1 MTHPRLHADEPEIDA
16 TLVRRLLARQHP
28 SYAALPVERVQST
41 GTDNAIYRLGP
52 EFAARLPRRA
62 TAAGQL
68 AREAHWLPRL
78 APLLPLPI
86 PAPLALGER
95 GEGYPFAWGV
105 YRWVE
110 GEPAAAGRIANM
122 DAAADALADFV
133 AALQGVDARDA
144 PRPDAANAF
153 RGTPLAPRDRAT
165 RAAIGQMVGDIDTVA
180 ATAAW
185 ESALAAPVHDGPPAW
200 LHGDVSPFNLL
211 ARDGAIAAVIDFG
224 CMAAGDPA
232 CDLQVAW
239 NLLTPAARA
248 RFRQRLAVDDAAWA
262 RGRGWA
268 LSVALIQLPYYRD
281 TNPGLAANA
290 RETIAAVLADAPG
303 A

>member
-1 MTHPRLHADEPEIDA
+1 VTHPRLHADEPGIDA
-16 TLVRRLLARQHP
+16 ALVRRLLTRQHP
-28 SYAALPVERVQST
+28 SFAALPIERVEST
-41 GTDNAIYRLGP
+41 GTDNAIYRLGT

-68 AREAHWLPRL
+68 AQEAHWLPRL
-78 APLLPLPI
+78 APLLPLEI
-86 PAPLALGER
+86 PAPLALGEP

-105 YRWVE
+105 YRWIA
-110 GEPAAAGRIANM
+110 GEPATAGRIADM
-122 DAAADALADFV
+122 GAAADALAAFV
-133 AALQGVDARDA
+133 AALRGIDAREA

-153 RGTPLAPRDRAT
+153 RGMPLAPRDGAT
-165 RAAIGQMVGDIDTVA
+165 RAAIAQLTGDIDTAA

-185 ESALAAPVHDGPPAW
+185 ESALAVPAYDGPPAW
-200 LHGDVSPFNLL
+200 LHGDISPFNLL
-211 ARDGAIAAVIDFG
+211 VRDGAITAVIDFG
-224 CMAAGDPA
+224 CMASGDPT

-248 RFRQRLAVDDAAWA
+248 RFRQRLAVDDAAWE

-281 TNPGLAANA
+281 TNPGLATNS
-290 RETIAAVLADAPG
+290 RHTIAAVLGDRG
-303 A
+303 

>member
-16 TLVRRLLARQHP
+16 ALVGRLLARQHP
-28 SYAALPVERVQST
+28 SFAALPIERAEST
-41 GTDNAIYRLGP
+41 GTDNAIYRLGG

-68 AREAHWLPRL
+68 AREADWLPRL

-86 PAPLALGER
+86 PVPLALGEP
-95 GEGYPFAWGV
+95 GEGYPFAWGI

-110 GEPAAAGRIANM
+110 GEPAAADRIANM
-122 DAAADALADFV
+122 DAAADALAAFV
-133 AALQGVDARDA
+133 AALQGIDASEA

-165 RAAIGQMVGDIDTVA
+165 RAAIAQLVGDIDTA
-180 ATAAW
+180 SATAAW
-185 ESALAAPVHDGPPAW
+185 EAALAAPAHDGPPAW
-200 LHGDVSPFNLL
+200 LHGDISPFNLV

-248 RFRQRLAVDDAAWA
+248 RFREHLAVGDAAWA

-268 LSVALIQLPYYRD
+268 LSVALIQLPYYRE

-290 RETIAAVLADAPG
+290 RETIAAILANAPG